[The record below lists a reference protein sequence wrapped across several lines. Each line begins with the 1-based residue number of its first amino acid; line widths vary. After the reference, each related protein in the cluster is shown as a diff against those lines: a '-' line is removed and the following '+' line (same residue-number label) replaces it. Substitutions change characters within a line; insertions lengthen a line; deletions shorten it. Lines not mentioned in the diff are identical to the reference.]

1 MEHRLYSLSGPRS
14 VGRLAGPRAGQGMD
28 VGTHKGQWAED
39 GTSHNV
45 SLEEKKV
52 SGQQRPLL
60 SAGIYWVS
68 GGNDVTLVSL
78 SDLEMVVIVRL
89 VCVFKKCFGR

>member
-1 MEHRLYSLSGPRS
+1 MVNGKVMEHRLYSLSGPQS
-14 VGRLAGPRAGQGMD
+14 VGRLAGPRAGQGME

-52 SGQQRPLL
+52 SGQQCPLL
-60 SAGIYWVS
+60 S
-68 GGNDVTLVSL
+68 
-78 SDLEMVVIVRL
+78 E
-89 VCVFKKCFGR
+89 